1 MQSLGLIIL
10 SMEFNRGG
18 HDGGIHE
25 TLFWLYLF
33 FGFTLIVL
41 LTVVLIFKLIQF
53 IQTKKFQ
60 KSTLNLLFF
69 IVIYFLPIGL
79 TIILPFNY
87 CMYLYFTLSM
97 VIYYFIPKFRD
108 QEEGSI
114 NSHNN
119 KTEYLNE

>member
-1 MQSLGLIIL
+1 MQFLRQIIL

-18 HDGGIHE
+18 HDVGIHE

-41 LTVVLIFKLIQF
+41 LIVVLIFKLIQF
-53 IQTKKFQ
+53 IQIKKIQ

-69 IVIYFLPIGL
+69 IVTYFLPIGL

-97 VIYYFIPKFRD
+97 VLYYFIPKFRD
-108 QEEGSI
+108 NEEGSI
-114 NSHNN
+114 DCHNN
-119 KTEYLNE
+119 ETEY

>member
-1 MQSLGLIIL
+1 MQSLGQIIL
-10 SMEFNRGG
+10 SMEFSRGG
-18 HDGGIHE
+18 HDGGLHQL
-25 TLFWLYLF
+25 LFWIYLF

-41 LTVVLIFKLIQF
+41 LTVVLILKLIQF

-69 IVIYFLPIGL
+69 NVTYFLPIGL

-87 CMYLYFTLSM
+87 CMYLYFALSM
-97 VIYYFIPKFRD
+97 ALYYFIPKFRD
-108 QEEGSI
+108 HEEGSI

-119 KTEYLNE
+119 ETEYLNE